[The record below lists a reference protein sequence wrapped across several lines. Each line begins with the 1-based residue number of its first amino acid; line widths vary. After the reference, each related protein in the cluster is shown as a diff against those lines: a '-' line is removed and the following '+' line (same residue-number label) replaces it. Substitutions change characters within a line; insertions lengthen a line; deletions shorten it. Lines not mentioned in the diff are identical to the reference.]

1 MAGFLPMIAS
11 LERAFGINQNVGDI
25 LRITYF
31 VVSFTD
37 LEQRIVGRAGGIGR
51 IKQKYGSK
59 PRTPAGG
66 QLEILTLD
74 VVDNRGIGPCQ
85 EGRDDEADTLSR
97 PGRRKA
103 QDVFGTVMPQVAA
116 AQTAKHDAVGSQKA
130 RTPHLLYICPPR

>member
-1 MAGFLPMIAS
+1 MARFLPVIPT
-11 LERAFGINQNVGDI
+11 LERAFGINQDVGDI
-25 LRITYF
+25 LCIADL
-31 VVSFTD
+31 VVAFTD
-37 LEQRIVGRAGGIGR
+37 LEQRIVGRARGIGR
-51 IKQKYGSK
+51 IEQEHGPK

-74 VVDNRGIGPCQ
+74 VMDDRGRGPCQ
-85 EGRDDEADTLSR
+85 EDDEADTLSR